1 MVERT
6 CGSSIQRGNRRMSLL
21 NNDNIALRALEPLDI
36 DLLLA
41 VENDTDL
48 WFVSESNLPLS
59 KAILE
64 SYIENASQDI
74 YEAKQFRFVIEYR
87 GQTAGLID
95 VFDFDP
101 IGLKV
106 GVGIVVLPR
115 YRGKGIAKEAIT
127 LLQQLATQT
136 WQIHQMYAHISVEN
150 TISLKAFTSCG
161 FKEAGFLKHWK
172 KWKGTF
178 VNMHVLQW
186 FSGL

>member
-1 MVERT
+1 
-6 CGSSIQRGNRRMSLL
+6 MSLL
-21 NNDNIALRALEPLDI
+21 TKDSIALRALEPLDI
-36 DLLLA
+36 NLLLA
-41 VENDTDL
+41 VENNTDL

-59 KAILE
+59 KSILE

-74 YEAKQFRFVIEYR
+74 YEAKQFRFVIDFQGE
-87 GQTAGLID
+87 TAGLID

-115 YRGKGIAKEAIT
+115 FRGKGISKEAIT

-136 WQIHQMYAHISVEN
+136 WQIHQMYAHISVDN
-150 TISLKAFTSCG
+150 SISLKAFTSCG
-161 FKEAGFLKHWK
+161 FKEAGYLKDWK
-172 KWKGTF
+172 KRKGAF
-178 VNMHVLQW
+178 VDMRVLQW